1 MRDIIMKKTVLIT
14 GAGSGFG
21 RGTAIELA
29 KRGFSVIAGVQI
41 SPQKSDLIK
50 AAEIFNVEL
59 EVIVLDITNKS
70 DREAAFDYDI
80 DILVNNAGILEA
92 GPVAEI
98 PLDRVKSNFETNV
111 FGTLSM
117 IQGFAPQM
125 VKKGKGKIVTV
136 TSIAG
141 LVTMPFGAIYSSTKQ
156 ALEAIVEGL
165 SIELHGTGVDVCTV
179 NPGFY
184 NTGFNDRG
192 AETMGRWF
200 DPSNSLSPA
209 ELLAPLEG
217 LLDDQLDPQEQ
228 IDDLVKI
235 IEEERSKF
243 RNVCPPAIVPWAKAV
258 ESRSW
263 SALSNEQVWVEPS
276 ET

>member
-1 MRDIIMKKTVLIT
+1 MSQTILIT

-21 RGTAIELA
+21 KGAALA
-29 KRGFSVIAGVQI
+29 LAAKGHSVIAGVQI
-41 SPQKSDLIK
+41 TPQKTELM
-50 AAEIFNVEL
+50 AAANVAGHDI
-59 EVIVLDITNKS
+59 EVIILDITS
-70 DREAAFDYDI
+70 EEDRQAAFAHDI
-80 DILVNNAGILEA
+80 DILVNNAGVLES

-98 PLDRVKSNFETNV
+98 PMNRVRSNFETNV

-125 VKKGKGKIVTV
+125 VKRGTGKIVTV

-141 LVTMPFGAIYSSTKQ
+141 LVTMPFGSIYSSTKQ
-156 ALEAIVEGL
+156 ALEALIEGL
-165 SIELHGTGVDVCTV
+165 TIELHGTGVEACTV

-192 AETMGRWF
+192 AETMERWF
-200 DPSNSLSPA
+200 SPGASLSPA

-228 IDDLVKI
+228 IDDLVRVV
-235 IEEERSKF
+235 EEERSKF
-243 RNVCPPAIVPWAKAV
+243 RNVCPAAIVPWAKAV
-258 ESRSW
+258 EARSW
-263 SALSNEQVWVEPS
+263 EVNSNEQVWVDPS
-276 ET
+276 QV